1 MSTSDGYVIGTTK
14 VVDPGPDSARG
25 SLVILGDGY
34 HASELA
40 AYHTDVQ
47 NFLTSL
53 RATLPYDELFAR
65 SMCNELMSCQ
75 PIVVPTIL
83 AVPAEWQQQQKPIS
97 TQPSA
102 LFARDHRSIAC

>member
-14 VVDPGPDSARG
+14 VVDPGPGSARG

-53 RATLPYDELFAR
+53 RATPPYDELFAR
-65 SMCNELMSCQ
+65 SMCTS
-75 PIVVPTIL
+75 
-83 AVPAEWQQQQKPIS
+83 
-97 TQPSA
+97 
-102 LFARDHRSIAC
+102 